1 LNPLLLRTTKND
13 DLDKVKVV
21 LVFELVVYVKNGKKT
36 TEMSCGWSQLELNQ
50 CERELTKVKLEIK
63 GGTPM
68 NQIRIEDG
76 DIHTKRS
83 GMKGLLKMFNSN
95 IKSTL
100 IVTIQPMSK
109 IDDATRTHMEF
120 LPSTCVVNK
129 KLVSFV
135 SGYRNYAAEIL
146 IRGSTGGSM
155 KKPAGDV
162 VMSTFPK
169 IMDCPDVLEILAMCW
184 TEDFIEKRSAVEK
197 RSIELAVT
205 KIKDYIQR
213 LYPVFYAEDFGYQL
227 SNITESACG
236 DPQKM
241 TARQTLTTSA
251 LRYNNKD
258 AKKTV
263 SKPPQTSYKPF
274 NIREIEF
281 EIWEDGHAQKQEGF
295 MRKFD

>member
-1 LNPLLLRTTKND
+1 
-13 DLDKVKVV
+13 
-21 LVFELVVYVKNGKKT
+21 
-36 TEMSCGWSQLELNQ
+36 
-50 CERELTKVKLEIK
+50 
-63 GGTPM
+63 M

-83 GMKGLLKMFNSN
+83 GVKGLLKMFNSN

-100 IVTIQPMSK
+100 IVSIYPMSK

-120 LPSTCVVNK
+120 LPSTCVVPK

-135 SGYRNYAAEIL
+135 SGYRNYAAEVL
-146 IRGSTGGSM
+146 IRGSMGGSM

-169 IMDCPDVLEILAMCW
+169 IMDCPDVLEILSMCW
-184 TEDFIEKRSAVEK
+184 TEDFVEKRSATEK
-197 RSIELAVT
+197 RSIDLAVT
-205 KIKDYIQR
+205 KVKDYIQR

-236 DPQKM
+236 DTAKM
-241 TARQTLTTSA
+241 TARSALITSA
-251 LRYNNKD
+251 LRFNNKD
-258 AKKTV
+258 AKKAAA
-263 SKPPQTSYKPF
+263 KPPQTNYKPF

-281 EIWEDGHAQKQEGF
+281 DIWEDGHAQKQEVF
-295 MRKFD
+295 MRRFDQAGVIAAPSI